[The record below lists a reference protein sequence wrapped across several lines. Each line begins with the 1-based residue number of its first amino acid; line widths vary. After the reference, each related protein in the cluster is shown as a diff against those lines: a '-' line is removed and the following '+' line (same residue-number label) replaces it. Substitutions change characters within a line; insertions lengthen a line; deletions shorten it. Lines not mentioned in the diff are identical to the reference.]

1 MKTITLNKGED
12 FYIEN
17 KCYVIINGKG
27 IIKYIT
33 PNGKTTVN
41 ESILKTNDIL
51 YNSLSISNSL
61 INEYNFLK
69 NIETLFKAFEITIL
83 KEIKFDKLLKDKLL
97 LQISYYYT
105 LKELHLIMTTTE
117 YILITLKRYSCN
129 NIIDKTII
137 LYDDFNIS
145 RSQFYLIIQNLK
157 KENILIEN
165 NNNYILNY

>member
-61 INEYNFLK
+61 INEYN
-69 NIETLFKAFEITIL
+69 
-83 KEIKFDKLLKDKLL
+83 
-97 LQISYYYT
+97 
-105 LKELHLIMTTTE
+105 
-117 YILITLKRYSCN
+117 
-129 NIIDKTII
+129 
-137 LYDDFNIS
+137 
-145 RSQFYLIIQNLK
+145 
-157 KENILIEN
+157 
-165 NNNYILNY
+165 